1 MEVTVTDTEV
11 KVRENRLR
19 AAAERQGY
27 QLVKSR
33 RRDPRAVGFGGWMI
47 VDPRSNAVEAGG
59 MGDGFQMTID
69 DVEEW
74 LSASPAA
81 GGGAQA

>member
-1 MEVTVTDTEV
+1 MTDMAV

-27 QLVKSR
+27 VLRKSR
-33 RRDPRAVGFGGWMI
+33 RRDPRANDYGLYAI
-47 VDPRSNAVEAGG
+47 VEATRGARLPG
-59 MGDGFQMTID
+59 ATHTYDMKID

-74 LSASPAA
+74 LTRTPERA
-81 GGGAQA
+81 